1 MASSLNHLQMVVPLT
16 VAMRPERRTCAP
28 SSARLHR
35 DRGSPSL
42 GEVVCDLVI
51 GEARTPSPCPLT
63 RNVPISL
70 GADRADPS
78 PPLLTATE
86 YLACVRGRLVEDAR
100 ASARS

>member
-42 GEVVCDLVI
+42 GEAACDLVI

-78 PPLLTATE
+78 LHYLLLPSTS
-86 YLACVRGRLVEDAR
+86 LASGADSWRMR
-100 ASARS
+100 APV